1 MFCKVGILS
10 IIARKKWDEE
20 VEVWKLLIANLISKL
35 RKKMSA
41 QNKPECEIY
50 KKKPECEFFLMENIY
65 GFINLWNC
73 HLLGKKNWS

>member
-1 MFCKVGILS
+1 MFCKVGIVS

-20 VEVWKLLIANLISKL
+20 VEVWKLLIAILNIRL

-50 KKKPECEFFLMENIY
+50 KKKPECEFS
-65 GFINLWNC
+65 
-73 HLLGKKNWS
+73 LLLN